1 MWLFYHMCH
10 IVTGCGMEQRDKT
23 MLEAKATV
31 LKALGHPTR
40 LWLAEQLADGEKCVC
55 QMAASIEADVS
66 TVSKHLAILRNA
78 GVVCVE
84 KRGKQVYYRIKVP
97 CILQYL
103 PCVEE
108 VIRAQVQDQIAF
120 LN

>member
-10 IVTGCGMEQRDKT
+10 NVTGYDMEQRDKT
-23 MLEAKATV
+23 LLEAKANV

-55 QMAASIEADVS
+55 QLAASIEADVS

-84 KRGKQVYYRIKVP
+84 KRGKQAYYRIKVS

-103 PCVEE
+103 PCIDA
-108 VIRAQVQDQIAF
+108 VIRAQVQDQIAC